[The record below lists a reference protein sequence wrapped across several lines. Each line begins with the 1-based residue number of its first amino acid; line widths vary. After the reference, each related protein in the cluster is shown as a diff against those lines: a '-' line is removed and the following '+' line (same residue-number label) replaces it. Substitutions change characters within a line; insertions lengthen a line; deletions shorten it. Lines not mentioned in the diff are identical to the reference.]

1 LDEEGVDDWDELRG
15 KNEGGGE
22 EEESSSSAARA
33 LTEDTEE
40 KAARMYE
47 TESLAGPSLGLKDPR
62 PCSSQ
67 KNDLVCGDERK
78 WVGQT

>member
-1 LDEEGVDDWDELRG
+1 
-15 KNEGGGE
+15 
-22 EEESSSSAARA
+22 
-33 LTEDTEE
+33 
-40 KAARMYE
+40 MYE